1 MTLFHKTF
9 RMNKLPKSMSEQKTT
24 TEPGVLGLS
33 HAQVFIYLLLTVI
46 TILFLFVINAY
57 VFRMNFDD
65 WQSLPDPRLL
75 WVNSGSLTAAS
86 LGMYWA
92 SKASKNGD
100 RDNYKLGLFVGG
112 LFALVFLIGQLIV
125 WQQLISLDY
134 FVASNPANTFFY
146 LITGIHGIHLL
157 GGIIALAVVMYKSRL
172 ISAVVLLSS
181 QTSLLA
187 TYWHYMLAVWVVF
200 FGLFLTT

>member
-1 MTLFHKTF
+1 
-9 RMNKLPKSMSEQKTT
+9 MNKLPKSMSEHKTT
-24 TEPGVLGLS
+24 TEQLILKLS
-33 HAQVFIYLLLTVI
+33 HAQVFVYLLLVVI

-65 WQSLPDPRLL
+65 WQALPDPRLL
-75 WVNSGSLTAAS
+75 WVNSGSLIAAS
-86 LGMYWA
+86 LGMLWA
-92 SKASKNGD
+92 SKASKNGN
-100 RDNYKLGLFVGG
+100 RDNYKLGIFVGC

-146 LITGIHGIHLL
+146 LITGLHGFHLL
-157 GGIIALAVVMYKSRL
+157 GGIVALAVVAYKSQRL
-172 ISAVVLLSS
+172 SDVVLLSS

-187 TYWHYMLAVWVVF
+187 TYWHYMLVVWVVF

>member
-1 MTLFHKTF
+1 
-9 RMNKLPKSMSEQKTT
+9 
-24 TEPGVLGLS
+24 
-33 HAQVFIYLLLTVI
+33 
-46 TILFLFVINAY
+46 
-57 VFRMNFDD
+57 
-65 WQSLPDPRLL
+65 
-75 WVNSGSLTAAS
+75 
-86 LGMYWA
+86 MYWA
-92 SKASKNGD
+92 SRASKNGD

-157 GGIIALAVVMYKSRL
+157 GGIIALTVVVYKSLR
-172 ISAVVLLSS
+172 IFDVALLSS
-181 QTSLLA
+181 KTSLLA
-187 TYWHYMLAVWVVF
+187 TYWHYMLAAWAVF

>member
-1 MTLFHKTF
+1 MNEHKA
-9 RMNKLPKSMSEQKTT
+9 T
-24 TEPGVLGLS
+24 TEQGVLKLS
-33 HAQVFIYLLLTVI
+33 HAQVFVYLLLVVI

-65 WQSLPDPRLL
+65 WQPLPDPRLL
-75 WVNSGSLTAAS
+75 WINSGSLTTAS

-92 SKASKNGD
+92 SKSSKYGD

-112 LFALVFLIGQLIV
+112 LFALVFLVGQLIV

-134 FVASNPANTFFY
+134 FVADNPANTFFY
-146 LITGIHGIHLL
+146 LITGVHGVHLL
-157 GGIIALAVVMYKSRL
+157 GGIIALAVTLYKLQR
-172 ISAVVLLSS
+172 ISDVVLLSS